1 MGKLLTNA
9 LQYRENALNYY
20 APFRAI
26 RPLSLVHQRKTW
38 VEPELNLLL
47 NEAIEIEIGN
57 NVFWFLL
64 EYLTWDTAFFNIPT
78 YKLVNIL
85 FDAEAAPYLAE
96 AVKQL
101 QSVLPPG
108 AYVFTEI
115 PSEDIT
121 MLNALTSAGWPLIET
136 RLTYWRGDLASFNQP
151 RYAVRKATENDIPN
165 LKRVAKEM
173 KNPYDRFHADTVL
186 SEQLADAF
194 LATYIEESIKG
205 FADMVLVPDAADT
218 PSDSFLT
225 ARYLK
230 PYWPQGGMRISK
242 MVLSAVSSTTNKGW
256 YQKLISEMTY
266 HLIEQGAEYIFMN
279 TQSTNLAV
287 CYTWE
292 KLGYHLGGTSHILRM
307 PITQPTTT

>member
-1 MGKLLTNA
+1 MGQLLTDA
-9 LQYRENALNYY
+9 SQYRENVLNYY

-26 RPLSLVHQRKTW
+26 RPLPLADQRKIW

-47 NEAIEIEIGN
+47 NDAIEIEIGN
-57 NVFWFLL
+57 NVFWLLL
-64 EYLTWDTAFFNIPT
+64 EHLTWDTAFFNMPT

-85 FDAEAAPYLAE
+85 FDAESAPYLAD

-101 QSVLPPG
+101 QSVLPIG

-121 MLNALTSAGWPLIET
+121 VLNALTSAGWPLIET

-151 RYAVRKATENDIPN
+151 RYAVRRATVNDIPN

-173 KNPYDRFHADTVL
+173 KNPYDRFHADKVF
-186 SEQLADAF
+186 SEQLADEF

-205 FADMVLVPDAADT
+205 FADVVLVPDAADT

-230 PYWPQGGMRISK
+230 PSWQHGGVPISK
-242 MVLSAVSSTTNKGW
+242 MVLSAVSATTNKGW

-266 HLIEQGAEYIFMN
+266 HLKDQGAEYIFMN

-292 KLGYHLGGTSHILRM
+292 KLGYRLGGTSHILRM
-307 PITQPTTT
+307 PITQITIP